1 MSKSWQTTA
10 IDELA
15 MLECGAQL
23 VKGLKQGSVL
33 YLTGDLGAGKTTF
46 TRGFLRGLGHI
57 GNVKSPTYTLVE
69 PYEFAHSVVYH
80 FDLYRLQDPEEL
92 ELLGIRDYFH
102 DKSLVLVEWPS
113 RGEPVLP
120 APDLTL
126 DISVLGEGRALQF
139 TAFTAKGYDALQQL
153 SS

>member
-1 MSKSWQTTA
+1 M
-10 IDELA
+10 
-15 MLECGAQL
+15 
-23 VKGLKQGSVL
+23 
-33 YLTGDLGAGKTTF
+33 
-46 TRGFLRGLGHI
+46 RGLGHI

-69 PYEFAHSVVYH
+69 PYEFAHVVVYH

-102 DKSLVLVEWPS
+102 DKSMVLVEWPS
-113 RGEPVLP
+113 RGEPILP
-120 APDLTL
+120 APDLIL

-139 TAFTAKGYDALQQL
+139 TAFTDKGYDALQQI